1 MNRLSIR
8 CTACLWAIY
17 AALFAQDKT
26 TQDQDWALFRKAY
39 PYHGQAVALS
49 EEYPGRSRT
58 LIVSEPPPHV
68 TLEGLRALSPE
79 VFSNS
84 VVETTKVG

>member
-58 LIVSEPPPHV
+58 LIVSEPPP
-68 TLEGLRALSPE
+68 TSPSRACARSARKC
-79 VFSNS
+79 FR
-84 VVETTKVG
+84 TRW